1 MMTDLP
7 PTGAFEEDA
16 STPPSPSSNSS
27 FIVATKMEP
36 TPIQRVL
43 GCDAFSYYSNK
54 FNLMKTLL
62 LQDDNVEV
70 LPSAG
75 ITFQGPAAKRR
86 KGTSAQPIQDGGFRQ
101 TRISFEVHP
110 SLLLDDDFL
119 DMLGEMP
126 YVNIS
131 DDESEESDEKMKT
144 ADDEEDEKQEK
155 KSKITLSAIRS
166 LFLHDYDND
175 DDEEELSGDTV
186 ASSSLSTT
194 FTLIPT
200 GASLNPT
207 DEQEIDLRDMD
218 EQDLK
223 SLQKNGEL

>member
-1 MMTDLP
+1 MKDLP
-7 PTGAFEEDA
+7 PPGTFEEDA
-16 STPPSPSSNSS
+16 STPPSPPSNSS

-62 LQDDNVEV
+62 LQDDDVEV

-75 ITFQGPAAKRR
+75 VTFQGPAAKRR

-131 DDESEESDEKMKT
+131 DDESEESDDKEKT
-144 ADDEEDEKQEK
+144 ANEVGDDKTQLKKGCIDLLTLRNLFLDDYDEED
-155 KSKITLSAIRS
+155 
-166 LFLHDYDND
+166 DD
-175 DDEEELSGDTV
+175 DDEETG
-186 ASSSLSTT
+186 SS
-194 FTLIPT
+194 
-200 GASLNPT
+200 AH
-207 DEQEIDLRDMD
+207 
-218 EQDLK
+218 
-223 SLQKNGEL
+223 